1 MSSSASN
8 NSVNILKPSNE
19 DMKKMLAC
27 NVHLGS
33 RNLEYKMT
41 RYLWKRRLDGVYI
54 MNLQKTYEKIVLAAR
69 MIVAIDQPEDV
80 CVISARPWGQR
91 ATLKFANFT
100 GAKAIAG
107 RFTPGTFTNQIQKK
121 YVEPRLLIVT
131 DPRTDSQAV
140 REAGYVNVPT
150 IAICHSDSPIRY
162 VDCVIPANN
171 KGKNSI
177 GLIYWLLAREVLRL
191 RGKIPRDTEW
201 NVMVDLFIYRDPD
214 ETEKEEETQA
224 AEQSFS
230 DTTANFSKDFYD
242 QSSGNQAIQQ
252 VGAPA
257 DWDASQSQD
266 QTQANTAPLDWSNDA
281 QTQSSSQQTD
291 QATPQAGWNDQQNSA
306 LQWSN
311 KQ

>member
-191 RGKIPRDTEW
+191 RGKIPRDQDW

-214 ETEKEEETQA
+214 ETEKEEETQST
-224 AEQSFS
+224 ETQSFS

-257 DWDASQSQD
+257 DWDASQNQD
-266 QTQANTAPLDWSNDA
+266 QTQTNTAPLDWSNDA
-281 QTQSSSQQTD
+281 QTQSSSSSQQTD
-291 QATPQAGWNDQQNSA
+291 QTAQAGWNDQQN
-306 LQWSN
+306 WSN
-311 KQ
+311 KQQ